1 MTSITFNGKVY
12 NSLEEMPSNERQ
24 AYEHMMKIFVDA
36 NGNGIPDFLEGDIV
50 KNVMVAAKNISADG
64 KIYEGMNELPNELR
78 AKIQTAFEKMNELE
92 VVTKNTSPMMMEVN
106 SVQVTPKE
114 PDAQSQPFVSREFSP
129 AIEEEKSSSAL
140 PWVLGV
146 AALLFCLAL
155 AAFALF
161 YFIQ

>member
-1 MTSITFNGKVY
+1 
-12 NSLEEMPSNERQ
+12 
-24 AYEHMMKIFVDA
+24 MMKIFVDA

-50 KNVMVAAKNISADG
+50 KNVMIAARGMSADG

-78 AKIQTAFEKMNELE
+78 AKIQTAFEKMSELE

-106 SVQVTPKE
+106 SIQVTPKE
-114 PDAQSQPFVSREFSP
+114 PSFQSKPFVSREFSS

-140 PWVLGV
+140 PWVLGAV
-146 AALLFCLAL
+146 ALFFCLAL